1 MPRPRSFLLPTALF
15 VAALSGAALGIAAT
29 ALAAGGSLLEFS
41 AQERARI
48 LSLGPWPASISP
60 DPTNRVSGNRDAIT
74 LGARLFFD
82 ARLSPS
88 GYIACVT
95 CHQTDRAWT
104 DLKPRAHGLAD
115 LPRNTPALNNL
126 RLHRWFG
133 RGGGADSLWLASLRP
148 LLDPREFDSNPAW
161 VAHVYVRDPE
171 LACFYQRIFGHSPTG
186 HSDLELVLVNTAK
199 AMAAYVETLITG
211 RTAFDEFRDA
221 LAREDAAAA
230 ARYPLAAQQGL
241 RLFIGRGN
249 CIACHNGPNFSN
261 GEFADVGVPFFTAP
275 GEVDA
280 GRYQDLQKLR
290 DSRFNLLG
298 RYNDG
303 ESGSAATT
311 RHAALE
317 PRHWG
322 EFKVPSLRNV
332 AVTGPYMHNGSLPT
346 LHDVLRHYSE
356 LDDSRIHAS
365 AQPLLRPLRLTEME
379 TEALLAFLES
389 LTDAHGADRPRPE
402 TQPPCEPPAPE
413 ATASTQ
419 VR

>member
-1 MPRPRSFLLPTALF
+1 MLPKRRIPLPAVLFMMALCTALT
-15 VAALSGAALGIAAT
+15 VIAA
-29 ALAAGGSLLEFS
+29 AVLAAGAPQLEFS
-41 AQERARI
+41 APERARI
-48 LSLGPWPASISP
+48 LSLGPWPPLGSP
-60 DPTNRVSGNRDAIT
+60 DPTNRVSGSRDAIT

-88 GYIACVT
+88 GYIACVS

-104 DLKPRAHGLAD
+104 DLKPHAHGLAD

-126 RLHRWFG
+126 RQQRWFG
-133 RGGGADSLWLASLRP
+133 WGGSADSLWMASLRP

-161 VAHVYVRDPE
+161 VAHVYVREPE

-186 HSDLELVLVNTAK
+186 QSNLETVLVNTAK
-199 AMAAYVETLITG
+199 VLAAYLETLTTG

-221 LAREDAAAA
+221 LARDDAAAA

-241 RLFIGRGN
+241 RIFIGRGN

-280 GRYQDLQKLR
+280 GRYQDLQQLR
-290 DSRFNLLG
+290 ASRFNLLG
-298 RYNDG
+298 RYNDAAD
-303 ESGSAATT
+303 GSATT
-311 RHAALE
+311 TQHAALE

-356 LDDSRIHAS
+356 LDESRIHAS
-365 AQPLLRPLRLTEME
+365 AQPLLRPLRLDAAE
-379 TEALLAFLES
+379 TESLLAFLAT
-389 LTDAHGADRPRPE
+389 LTDTRGADRPRPAA
-402 TQPPCEPPAPE
+402 QPPCELPPASSPSVQ
-413 ATASTQ
+413 A
-419 VR
+419 R